1 MGGRIVWSSAPER
14 WALKTLKVGFISAVA
29 ISAVLLG
36 DPTVAAAA
44 ATSPAQ
50 VSARIEAVK
59 RSLDKLGG
67 QLKIAEREVH
77 AASAA
82 ADRHR
87 RALASASA
95 RQQFLRAAFSSRA
108 ASMYTLGN
116 GSMIETILGAS
127 DIDDFVERASYL
139 EQIRSREAGML
150 EELTALRRRAKTE
163 SAELAS
169 AVKAASGAQKSLMS
183 RRYSLLASLRELQS
197 LQNLLVSLGGGS
209 RLSRAPN
216 GFRCP
221 VAGPRYV
228 LDNFGDPRPGGPH
241 TGDDIQADY
250 GQGTVAVL
258 PSKVVATPYGSWIGV
273 GIVLRDAIGNEW
285 LYAHLASEYVSVG
298 QRVAAGQLIGRVGC
312 SGRCYG
318 PHLHFEY
325 HPRGG
330 SPANPYRILS
340 AAC

>member
-1 MGGRIVWSSAPER
+1 M
-14 WALKTLKVGFISAVA
+14 ISAVA
-29 ISAVLLG
+29 IAAVLLG

-44 ATSPAQ
+44 ETSPAQ
-50 VSARIEAVK
+50 VSARITAVRK
-59 RSLDKLGG
+59 ALDKLGG
-67 QLKIAEREVH
+67 ELKTAEREVH
-77 AASAA
+77 AATAA

-87 RALASASA
+87 KALQTAATRTVEL
-95 RQQFLRAAFSSRA
+95 RQSFSGRA

-116 GSMIETILGAS
+116 GSVLETILGS
-127 DIDDFVERASYL
+127 QDIEQLVERAAYL
-139 EQIRSREAGML
+139 DQIRAREKGML

-163 SAELAS
+163 SAELS
-169 AVKAASGAQKSLMS
+169 QSVKAATTAQKELMS
-183 RRYSLLASLRELQS
+183 RRSALLASLRELQS

-250 GQGTVAVL
+250 GQGVVAVL

-273 GIVLRDAIGNEW
+273 GIVIRDAIGNEW
-285 LYAHLASEYVSVG
+285 WYVHLASEYVSVG
-298 QRVAAGQLIGRVGC
+298 QRVGAGQLIGRVGC

-325 HPRGG
+325 HPHGG
-330 SPANPYRILS
+330 NPANPYRILS

>member
-1 MGGRIVWSSAPER
+1 MA
-14 WALKTLKVGFISAVA
+14 
-29 ISAVLLG
+29 AVLLG

-44 ATSPAQ
+44 QTSPAQ
-50 VSARIEAVK
+50 VSARIEAVR
-59 RSLDKLGG
+59 RSLDKLGAE
-67 QLKIAEREVH
+67 LKVAERDVH
-77 AASAA
+77 AANAA
-82 ADRHR
+82 AERHR
-87 RALASASA
+87 RALATASA
-95 RQQFLRAAFSSRA
+95 RQVFLRSAFASRA

-127 DIDDFVERASYL
+127 DIDDFVERTSYL

-150 EELTALRRRAKTE
+150 EELTALRRRAKTDT
-163 SAELAS
+163 AELAS
-169 AVKAASGAQKSLMS
+169 AVKSAGTAQKALMS
-183 RRYSLLASLRELQS
+183 RRYDLLANLRELQS

-250 GQGTVAVL
+250 GQGIIAVL

-273 GIVLRDAIGNEW
+273 GIMLRDAIGNEW
-285 LYAHLASEYVSVG
+285 LYAHLESEYVKVG

-325 HPRGG
+325 HPKGG

>member
-1 MGGRIVWSSAPER
+1 VF
-14 WALKTLKVGFISAVA
+14 VSAVA
-29 ISAVLLG
+29 IAAVVLG

-44 ATSPAQ
+44 STSPAQ
-50 VSARIEAVK
+50 VASRIEAVR
-59 RSLDKLGG
+59 RSLDKLGD
-67 QLKIAEREVH
+67 QLKISEREVH
-77 AASAA
+77 SATAA

-87 RALASASA
+87 RALATASA
-95 RQQFLRAAFSSRA
+95 RQAFLRASLSGRV

-116 GSMIETILGAS
+116 GSVIETMLGA
-127 DIDDFVERASYL
+127 DDLDDFVERASYL
-139 EQIRSREAGML
+139 EQIRFREAGML
-150 EELTALRRRAKTE
+150 EELTALRRRAKSE
-163 SAELAS
+163 STELAS
-169 AVKAASGAQKSLMS
+169 AVKSASVAQKALLS
-183 RRYSLLASLRELQS
+183 RRGDLLANLRELQS

-250 GQGTVAVL
+250 GQGIISVL

-325 HPRGG
+325 HPHGG

>member
-1 MGGRIVWSSAPER
+1 M
-14 WALKTLKVGFISAVA
+14 ISAVA
-29 ISAVLLG
+29 MAAVLLG
-36 DPTVAAAA
+36 DPTVAGAAQ
-44 ATSPAQ
+44 TSPAQ
-50 VSARIEAVK
+50 VSARIEAVRK
-59 RSLDKLGG
+59 SLDKLGA
-67 QLKIAEREVH
+67 QLKTSERETH
-77 AASAA
+77 AATAA

-87 RALASASA
+87 KALATAEA
-95 RQQFLRAAFSSRA
+95 RQQFLRQSFAGRA

-116 GSMIETILGAS
+116 GSMIETMLGAE
-127 DIDDFVERASYL
+127 DIDEFVERASYL
-139 EQIRSREAGML
+139 EQIRFREAGML

-163 SAELAS
+163 SAELAA
-169 AVKAASGAQKSLMS
+169 AVKVATTAQKA
-183 RRYSLLASLRELQS
+183 LLARRNDLLANLRELQS

-285 LYAHLASEYVSVG
+285 WYAHLGAEYVSVG
-298 QRVAAGQLIGRVGC
+298 QRVSAGQLIGKVGC
-312 SGRCYG
+312 TGRCYG

-330 SPANPYRILS
+330 NPADPYRILS

>member
-1 MGGRIVWSSAPER
+1 MA
-14 WALKTLKVGFISAVA
+14 
-29 ISAVLLG
+29 AVLLG
-36 DPTVAAAA
+36 DPTIAAAA
-44 ATSPAQ
+44 NASPAQ
-50 VSARIEAVK
+50 VNARIAAVRK
-59 RSLDKLGG
+59 SLDKLGD
-67 QLKIAEREVH
+67 QLKVATREMH
-77 AASAA
+77 AATAA

-87 RALASASA
+87 KALQTAAA
-95 RQQFLRAAFSSRA
+95 QQTLLRQAFSGRA
-108 ASMYTLGN
+108 ASMYTLGE
-116 GSMIETILGAS
+116 GSMLETMLGAQ
-127 DIDDFVERASYL
+127 DLDEFVERASYL
-139 EQIRSREAGML
+139 EQIRFREAGMI
-150 EELTALRRRAKTE
+150 EELTALRRRAKFE
-163 SAELAS
+163 SAELS
-169 AVKAASGAQKSLMS
+169 QAVKAATVAQRALQS
-183 RRYSLLASLRELQS
+183 RRNELLANLRELQS

-250 GQGTVAVL
+250 GQGVVAVL

-273 GIVLRDAIGNEW
+273 GIVIRDAIGNEW
-285 LYAHLASEYVSVG
+285 LYAHLASEYVKVG
-298 QRVAAGQLIGRVGC
+298 DRVSAGELIGRVGC

-325 HPRGG
+325 HPHGG
-330 SPANPYRILS
+330 APSNPYRILS

>member
-1 MGGRIVWSSAPER
+1 M
-14 WALKTLKVGFISAVA
+14 ISAVA
-29 ISAVLLG
+29 IAAVLLG
-36 DPTVAAAA
+36 DPAVAAAA
-44 ATSPAQ
+44 TTSTAQ
-50 VSARIEAVK
+50 VQARIDGVRKA
-59 RSLDKLGG
+59 LDKLGA
-67 QLKIAEREVH
+67 QLKVGEREVH
-77 AASAA
+77 ATIAA

-87 RALASASA
+87 KALKNAET
-95 RQQFLRAAFSSRA
+95 RQAFLRAAFSGRA
-108 ASMYTLGN
+108 AAMYTLGN
-116 GSMIETILGAS
+116 GSVLETMLGS
-127 DIDDFVERASYL
+127 KDLDQFVERASYL
-139 EQIRSREAGML
+139 DQIRAREQGML

-163 SAELAS
+163 TAELAR
-169 AVKAASGAQKSLMS
+169 AVKISTASQKALMS
-183 RRYSLLASLRELQS
+183 RRYELLANLRELQS

-250 GQGTVAVL
+250 GQGVVAVL

-273 GIVLRDAIGNEW
+273 GIVIRDAIGNEW
-285 LYAHLASEYVSVG
+285 WYVHLASEYVSVG
-298 QRVAAGQLIGRVGC
+298 ERVAAGQLIGRVGC

-325 HPRGG
+325 HPHGG
-330 SPANPYRILS
+330 NPANPYRILS

>member
-1 MGGRIVWSSAPER
+1 MA
-14 WALKTLKVGFISAVA
+14 
-29 ISAVLLG
+29 AVLLG

-44 ATSPAQ
+44 QTSPAQ
-50 VSARIEAVK
+50 VSARIEAVR
-59 RSLDKLGG
+59 RSLDKLG
-67 QLKIAEREVH
+67 AELNAATREVH
-77 AASAA
+77 SATDAAE
-82 ADRHR
+82 RHR

-95 RQQFLRAAFSSRA
+95 RQQILRASFSGRA

-116 GSMIETILGAS
+116 GSMIETMLGAS

-139 EQIRSREAGML
+139 EQIRAREAGML

-163 SAELAS
+163 SAELAA
-169 AVKAASGAQKSLMS
+169 AVKSASTAQKALSA
-183 RRYSLLASLRELQS
+183 RRYDLLANLRELQS

-250 GQGTVAVL
+250 GQGIIAVL
-258 PSKVVATPYGSWIGV
+258 PSRVVATPYGSWIGV

-330 SPANPYRILS
+330 APANPYRILS

>member
-1 MGGRIVWSSAPER
+1 MR
-14 WALKTLKVGFISAVA
+14 
-29 ISAVLLG
+29 
-36 DPTVAAAA
+36 
-44 ATSPAQ
+44 
-50 VSARIEAVK
+50 

-67 QLKIAEREVH
+67 ELKTAEREVH
-77 AASAA
+77 AATAA

-87 RALASASA
+87 RALANASA
-95 RQQFLRAAFSSRA
+95 RQQFLRGAFASRA
-108 ASMYTLGN
+108 ASMYTLGD
-116 GSMIETILGAS
+116 GSMMETILGAS
-127 DIDDFVERASYL
+127 DIDDFVERASFL

-169 AVKAASGAQKSLMS
+169 AVKSASGAQKSLMS
-183 RRYSLLASLRELQS
+183 RRNALLASLRELQS

-221 VAGPRYV
+221 VAGPAYV

-250 GQGTVAVL
+250 GQGIIAVL